1 MEDDY
6 TRRSR
11 ELFKQLD
18 ENGDGVLDK
27 AELQKMLTGALQPL
41 LPLTFPRAMR
51 QTPRTQRWGPDPGH
65 PSGRPLRPCG
75 PAVARAGLG

>member
-1 MEDDY
+1 MSLDCVAHTTALSVCQVPLLFMEDDY

-27 AELQKMLTGALQPL
+27 AELQNMLTGALQSSAPD
-41 LPLTFPRAMR
+41 FPTSHAANPPH
-51 QTPRTQRWGPDPGH
+51 TAPE
-65 PSGRPLRPCG
+65 L
-75 PAVARAGLG
+75 

>member
-1 MEDDY
+1 MKTRPLQTVSLESVAHTTALSVCQVPLLFMEDDY

-27 AELQKMLTGALQPL
+27 AELQNMLTGALLQP
-41 LPLTFPRAMR
+41 
-51 QTPRTQRWGPDPGH
+51 
-65 PSGRPLRPCG
+65 SSCLRP
-75 PAVARAGLG
+75 RGLG

>member
-27 AELQKMLTGALQPL
+27 AELQNMLTGTRRP
-41 LPLTFPRAMR
+41 LPLTFP
-51 QTPRTQRWGPDPGH
+51 QHDP
-65 PSGRPLRPCG
+65 
-75 PAVARAGLG
+75 

>member
-1 MEDDY
+1 MSQVPLLFMEDDY

-27 AELQKMLTGALQPL
+27 AELQKMLTGALQSSAAPD
-41 LPLTFPRAMR
+41 FPAGHAAD
-51 QTPRTQRWGPDPGH
+51 PPHAALGP
-65 PSGRPLRPCG
+65 
-75 PAVARAGLG
+75 

>member
-1 MEDDY
+1 MCQVPLLFMEDDY

-27 AELQKMLTGALQPL
+27 AELQNMLSGALQSCP
-41 LPLTFPRAMR
+41 
-51 QTPRTQRWGPDPGH
+51 
-65 PSGRPLRPCG
+65 
-75 PAVARAGLG
+75 

>member
-1 MEDDY
+1 MCQVPLLFMEDDY

-27 AELQKMLTGALQPL
+27 AELQNMLTGTRRP
-41 LPLTFPRAMR
+41 LPLTFP
-51 QTPRTQRWGPDPGH
+51 QHDP
-65 PSGRPLRPCG
+65 
-75 PAVARAGLG
+75 